1 MPPEVTHG
9 FNTTSGGVV
18 VVPVQ
23 PSQDGTANQL
33 EPTAALRQEESTMA
47 MFTLSLPPCRGK
59 TSKCTLSAT
68 TRHNIIAGKDSCK
81 EQNASIGSINAR
93 ELFQRLDNDCPA
105 VILIDCRSFL
115 AFNKRHISGAVNV
128 SCTNSMTR
136 RRLQQGKLTL
146 ADLASCD
153 ADRDV
158 LCSRCDKDVVVY
170 DEDTLTS
177 ECLTANH
184 PTRVVLNSLKN
195 EGTRVSL
202 LKGGLKDFEN
212 QYERMCRSD
221 IENIHNISAEPAL
234 CSSPGTISEAE
245 YTTAKQKE
253 IDIPATQL
261 LTFLYV
267 GNERDAADMEF
278 LQQERICNVLNVT
291 QSVPCF
297 HDNKLVNYKRIS
309 VRDNSL
315 ANLKKHFDEAFQF
328 IEAARKRHEKV
339 LLHCSAGIS
348 RSSTIAIAYIMR
360 YRGMSMS
367 KAYNLVKSRRSIIAP
382 NLNFVGQLASYE
394 KIIIQSLPSCAH
406 QIKRRTASPHP
417 PRPSSL
423 AETAL

>member
-9 FNTTSGGVV
+9 FATSGV

-23 PSQDGTANQL
+23 PSQDGTADQL
-33 EPTAALRQEESTMA
+33 EPTAALSRQEKSSNTMA
-47 MFTLSLPPCRGK
+47 MFTLGLPPCRGK
-59 TSKCTLSAT
+59 ASKSSLSV
-68 TRHNIIAGKDSCK
+68 TRHCIIAKDSCK
-81 EQNASIGSINAR
+81 EQNASIGILSAR
-93 ELFQRLDNDCPA
+93 ELFQRLDTDCPA

-115 AFNKRHISGAVNV
+115 AFNKKHISSAVNV

-170 DEDTLTS
+170 DEDTLSTDG
-177 ECLTANH
+177 LAANH

-195 EGTRVSL
+195 EGSRVSL

-221 IENIHNISAEPAL
+221 IENINISPEPAL

-267 GNERDAADMEF
+267 GNERDAADLEF

-394 KIIIQSLPSCAH
+394 KIISQSLPSCAH

-417 PRPSSL
+417 PMPSSL